1 MAGKYFDYPSASL
14 NIDSDDIAKP
24 ILLFQAARAA
34 KLKREAEA
42 RQQMEIERH
51 NLESEATQNRYAA
64 TQEQRA
70 IESHRAALEN
80 ERLKGEE
87 FRRKQAMDLATGL
100 PKVSESLNP
109 ASPRY
114 NPGVGNALASALGV
128 QGLRQVTPDQPQVP
142 SLANPPERLRQVLS
156 RGTQLAEIEGAGS
169 EVGGSLPGFD
179 RPPSEA
185 EFQRYAGRP
194 GQGPLGPEQYGES
207 GEEGPLARGE
217 SRDDL
222 MAQGR
227 ARQAFRNPE
236 YVGAAGDYLQQR
248 QAALGE
254 QATYQQRLAESQRNP
269 RYEGT
274 SQFGPISL
282 APVEQE
288 EGINRQHNEAAD
300 RINQLASQEGVDP
313 YTANEIRLVARKVA
327 MRMVTPE
334 EANKDLNFLLSQRLG
349 VDKARLQAEG
359 QARKGNSFDQT
370 NAIRAETLFTSQFNQ
385 LMTNF
390 GFKGDVMKLKD
401 LVDTRSQ
408 LRKDN
413 AALDT
418 QAGANFA
425 KQANGAGVLTDA
437 DFQRFWG
444 MVGGLG
450 ANPYTDWNSF
460 IEHIWSG
467 KIPAEKRKLVIA
479 AIEERMNESVN
490 RLQFAKERADAWA
503 EKQPPEKQQWYAPLR
518 AGHLGWLPD
527 KQQAGQKT
535 TPQSQA
541 AGAAKTN
548 ARDQEAFRKYQA
560 EGSKLP
566 PEVKAKLEAKFKALG
581 LMK

>member
-1 MAGKYFDYPSASL
+1 MGGKYFDYPSASL
-14 NIDSDDIAKP
+14 GIQADDIAKP

-34 KLKREAEA
+34 KLKREAEE
-42 RQQMEIERH
+42 RQQVEIERH
-51 NLESEATQNRYAA
+51 NLESEAIQNRYAA
-64 TQEQRA
+64 TQEARA
-70 IESHRAALEN
+70 IESHRAAMEN
-80 ERLKGEE
+80 ERLRGEE

-114 NPGVGNALASALGV
+114 NPGVGNALASSLGI
-128 QGLRQVTPDQPQVP
+128 QGLRQVTPDQPNVP
-142 SLANPPERLRQVLS
+142 SLANPPDRLKQVLS
-156 RGTQLAEIEGAGS
+156 RGTQLAGIEGAGS

-207 GEEGPLARGE
+207 GEEGPLSPGQ
-217 SRDDL
+217 SREDL
-222 MAQGR
+222 IGQGR

-236 YVGAAGDYLQQR
+236 YVDAAGDYLQQR
-248 QAALGE
+248 QRGLAD
-254 QATYQQRLAESQRNP
+254 QASYPERLAESQRNP

-288 EGINRQHNEAAD
+288 QGIERMHGEAAQ
-300 RINQLASQEGVDP
+300 RINALADQAEQVDP
-313 YTANEIRLVARKVA
+313 YKANEIRIVARKVA
-327 MRMVTPE
+327 MRLVTPE
-334 EANKDLNFLLSQRLG
+334 QANDDLNLLLKQRLG
-349 VDKARLQAEG
+349 VDKAALQAQG
-359 QARKGNSFDQT
+359 QAKKGNSFDET
-370 NAIRAETLFTSQFNQ
+370 NRIKAETLFNSQFNQ
-385 LMTNF
+385 ILTNF
-390 GFKGDVMKLKD
+390 GFKGDVVKLKD

-408 LRKDN
+408 LKKDN

-425 KQANGAGVLTDA
+425 KQANGAGVLTKD

-450 ANPYTDWNSF
+450 ANPYTDWDSF
-460 IEHIWSG
+460 IDYVWSG

-479 AIEERMNESVN
+479 AIEERMRESVN

-503 EKQPPEKQQWYAPLR
+503 SKQSPAKQQWYAPLR
-518 AGHLGWLPD
+518 AGHLGWLPETN
-527 KQQAGQKT
+527 QPAAGA
-535 TPQSQA
+535 TPQTQA
-541 AGAAKTN
+541 AGAAK
-548 ARDQEAFRKYQA
+548 ASAQDQEVLTRYRKGQI
-560 EGSKLP
+560 P
-566 PEVKAKLEAKFKALG
+566 PEKKKAVEDKLRAKG
-581 LMK
+581 LL

>member
-14 NIDSDDIAKP
+14 GIDSDDIAKP

-42 RQQMEIERH
+42 RAMAEQERH
-51 NLESEATQNRYAA
+51 HRETEMVNQMRAQTEEA
-64 TQEQRA
+64 RA
-70 IESHRAALEN
+70 MEVHRASM
-80 ERLKGEE
+80 ERERMASEE

-114 NPGVGNALASALGV
+114 NPGVGNAMASALGV
-128 QGLRQVTPDQPQVP
+128 HGL
-142 SLANPPERLRQVLS
+142 E
-156 RGTQLAEIEGAGS
+156 
-169 EVGGSLPGFD
+169 
-179 RPPSEA
+179 
-185 EFQRYAGRP
+185 
-194 GQGPLGPEQYGES
+194 
-207 GEEGPLARGE
+207 
-217 SRDDL
+217 
-222 MAQGR
+222 
-227 ARQAFRNPE
+227 
-236 YVGAAGDYLQQR
+236 QQR
-248 QAALGE
+248 APEPQAPQIPQELEQSVDFQLRKPYANSLSGGAPAQTGDKNLDPLIARALGE
-254 QATYQQRLAESQRNP
+254 GRATMTAQAQSDLERQGVGRELLVQQDA
-269 RYEGT
+269 YEEQMAQLPETRRREAQSPVYTGQ
-274 SQFGPISL
+274 SQFGPIRL

-288 EGINRQHNEAAD
+288 QGIQRHHDEGARRIMALAD
-300 RINQLASQEGVDP
+300 RTQGVDP
-313 YTANEIRLVARKVA
+313 HKAEEVRLVADKVA
-327 MRMVTPE
+327 RRIITPD
-334 EANKDLNFLLSQRLG
+334 EANDDLRFLLSQRTG
-349 VDKARLQAEG
+349 VEKARLAAEG
-359 QARKGNSFDQT
+359 QARKGSSFEET

-479 AIEERMNESVN
+479 AIEQRMSESVQ
-490 RLQFAKERADAWA
+490 RLGFARERADAWA
-503 EKQPPEKQQWYAPLR
+503 AEQPPEKQAWYRPLR
-518 AGHLGWLPD
+518 AGHLGWLPE
-527 KQQAGQKT
+527 KQQETPKG